1 MDPPYLDSVDVKIE
15 PEHPEF
21 NQTQML
27 GHYAT
32 EYYDE
37 KNGIDIV
44 KEEPMDE
51 DVGLPENM
59 NISFQTIKEE
69 KDPLAL
75 DVGIPVDMKV
85 EAPDLEDESLSSSQT
100 AEITPFVGVSPP
112 YLDEDRTSVKLEREN
127 QDQGIDYS
135 VSEYENIVS
144 KEWKEHGRNIFPC
157 LHCDYKTSNGTNLR
171 EHIKSVHEGQ
181 TFPCPSCNKEFT

>member
-1 MDPPYLDSVDVKIE
+1 MDPPYLNSVDVKIE

-21 NQTQML
+21 NQML
-27 GHYAT
+27 GHNAT

-37 KNGIDIV
+37 KNEIDIV

-69 KDPLAL
+69 KDPPAL
-75 DVGIPVDMKV
+75 DVGIPVDIKV
-85 EAPDLEDESLSSSQT
+85 EAPDLEDERLSSSQT
-100 AEITPFVGVSPP
+100 AEITPFVDVKSESI
-112 YLDEDRTSVKLEREN
+112 LEDPVKLEIEN

-135 VSEYENIVS
+135 ASQYENIVS

-157 LHCDYKTSNGTNLR
+157 LHCDYKTSNVNDLW
-171 EHIKSVHEGQ
+171 EHIKSVNE
-181 TFPCPSCNKEFT
+181 FSCPYYDEEFTHEFNL